1 MILKL
6 VYTGF
11 FKIKTYV
18 SISQFLIFLSQ
29 AVYLNMQGL
38 FVLFAYV

>member
-18 SISQFLIFLSQ
+18 CVSQVLIFLSQ

-38 FVLFAYV
+38 FVPFAHA